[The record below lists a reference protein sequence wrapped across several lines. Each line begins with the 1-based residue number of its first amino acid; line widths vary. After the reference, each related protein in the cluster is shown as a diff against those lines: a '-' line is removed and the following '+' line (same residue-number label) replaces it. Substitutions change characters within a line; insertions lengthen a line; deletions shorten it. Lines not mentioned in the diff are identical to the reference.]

1 VLVSPR
7 SPQYY
12 VGKVPLPVITSVS
25 PKYVCLSQQARE
37 LTVDGS
43 GFYTYNELFGS
54 VKVGDGDGDAASFS
68 PADAGVDLGI
78 WRQDVLVHKSVKASV
93 KKANVTEL
101 AKSTVTVLQPVPVV
115 DSAHFASQV
124 PLYVEKGCTASADV
138 ILVPPPTVSFVQPR
152 LMCLGSSQTV
162 VIGGKNLVFVVAAGA
177 APAAATTTAAAAAT
191 TAAATT
197 AAETTVPAPAPT
209 IMSRKR
215 QNNDSTTTAAPSTEA
230 PTTVAADAPPVTL
243 ATVGTKSVATGAG
256 AAKLGAGA
264 ATAVTGTECAESP
277 LSADLQV
284 CSQATLKID
293 VTSSGVA
300 SGKFAPFVLTQ
311 PDPIGCE
318 SAPFEV
324 AIIEPTK
331 IDTVT
336 PMLIFAENFE
346 VPVKLAGSGFLRLDG
361 KTPTVFF
368 QETAVRTKNDS
379 VAVPRT
385 GTPLLEITDVTLSDC
400 APVAGVA
407 GAEACKELRFVVP
420 RGNAFP
426 DKVLDLVVMPPP
438 PLDFMCGASRQTA
451 LLKSVK
457 VDAPTTPYL
466 TCAAEGSDVTLDGS
480 FIDIAGTAVVKFNGV
495 RLAPTGKQTVR
506 VSLDINNIAVK
517 LYDKLEFTVTPA
529 VLGETPLQAVTTNA
543 FIDLEE
549 TFAGLFQPNLAPTNS
564 AVTFI
569 PNMQTTAPVFP
580 GLCGTSTVQFS
591 GDWFIRY
598 GNTAALTDSVVVE
611 LVTPGGDVMTS
622 PTNLTPTMSD
632 CSPAGLAGYPQY
644 FKCRT
649 VTVNV
654 PTGTVGTLQLRGRNV
669 LSKCALRV
677 AQPVATVTA
686 SDLRLT
692 SVSPPSICIGSGNQ
706 NLTLVGTFPQIGTA
720 LPNVALNGIAFGGGS
735 CVRPGTTP
743 NTCAEMFL
751 PIDAIVAE
759 TNANVLQGA
768 ISAVVR
774 VSACSSPS
782 VNMTSGRPTGAAL
795 RLSPDRICGTQN
807 ALLDVFGSS
816 IIPQMDEVALELL
829 VANKPPLKVTLNTVT
844 NCTGASPNQVC
855 QQARAL
861 LQGRDLMPLL
871 QGDNT
876 EVKAS
881 YVLITSNTCRQ
892 VAIEPPR
899 VLTLVPQPFVNT
911 NNDGVRLAAATGT
924 ASTFATKTGCFD
936 QALTLTITGMRFV
949 QSGQLRVELR
959 NPAAPTAAPIV
970 LTPLLSDVTP
980 GSVRVDIAR
989 GAVPVG
995 TYNVVVVNGGA
1006 CESVPQQINIDPE
1019 VRVVTT
1025 EPTALPLS
1033 LVADFPLKVRTV
1045 GVLRASQLVIS
1056 APNAQFGA
1064 PTLEDGVVQVFFNS
1078 TPVVGTYALTARTD
1092 ALCTGSS
1099 AGPIFEI
1106 LPASAAINITADSTF
1121 LTEDGELVLRPPSG
1135 QRFQIGTRIYVRR
1148 SASVV
1153 EELDEMHLIEG
1164 GAAVRGIDKKGGET
1178 ALDFFVVDPT
1188 RRVWG
1193 QIKITKTTN
1202 NNAGNVVLPAT
1213 LVAGTAGTVS
1223 VTVRTISQGETKSA
1237 NACELLCMKLDNTVR
1252 AEACTIGAIAP
1263 SGAGDLV
1270 GVSFPGASLVAG
1282 EVCRVRFV
1290 TLANNA
1296 KELPAQVTSQ
1306 RIAVIPPTVATLA
1319 AGTNF
1324 QTQATGLR
1332 TARRQAC
1339 ATTAETVPRRGAS
1352 KRTYV
1357 HVMGGVGA
1365 SGAALT
1371 ATEVALI
1378 SDAATN
1384 LTFANGSSL
1393 VTATSGCAAATLNDE
1408 VLVLGENRLQRAKIL
1423 SALAAPTLVAKVDYA
1438 TGTLPAGAYSYSV
1451 SYTSNADGE
1460 SLPSNFGE
1468 VILAAPGRVTLN
1480 FTAPAG
1486 VTDIQEWTVYRSNGN
1501 VTVQIGS
1508 KPTTNALVVDAGTLT
1523 TSAGQPRAPG
1533 AVGKWSSV
1541 AAPLLNTRNAVAFTF
1556 ANVDETKSIVLYA
1569 GGFTG
1574 ATTNPSGVVAR
1585 VPVAGAPTA
1594 AIPLNI
1600 TMARHAFARYLEK
1613 FDSFTGQ
1620 PDELWA
1626 LFSPTDVLS
1635 SLPVEEASFDTNIKP
1650 TSGVYNVQPHSCAAV
1665 GADRIFLV
1673 GGDGDVR
1680 TATFTRQPSAS
1691 RAVVGTISQQALAGL
1706 PIHEE
1711 PACVRV
1717 AGKLLLFGG
1726 VGNAATQHVTTLIL

>member
-1 VLVSPR
+1 
-7 SPQYY
+7 
-12 VGKVPLPVITSVS
+12 VS

-43 GFYTYNELFGS
+43 GFYTYNEFFGS
-54 VKVGDGDGDAASFS
+54 VQVGDGAAAPFA

-93 KKANVTEL
+93 KANTTEL
-101 AKSTVTVLQPVPVV
+101 AKTTVTVLQPVPTV

-177 APAAATTTAAAAAT
+177 APAAATTAAAAATT

-209 IMSRKR
+209 MARKR
-215 QNNDSTTTAAPSTEA
+215 QNDSTTTTTAASTETPAMTTAANA
-230 PTTVAADAPPVTL
+230 PAVTL
-243 ATVGTKSVATGAG
+243 ATVGPKSVATGAG
-256 AAKLGAGA
+256 AAKLGAGV

-293 VTSSGVA
+293 VTSSGVS

-318 SAPFEV
+318 SAPVEI
-324 AIIEPTK
+324 AIVEPTK
-331 IDTVT
+331 IDAVT
-336 PMLIFAENFE
+336 PMLIFAETFD
-346 VPVKLAGSGFLRLDG
+346 VPVKLTGSGFLRFDG

-385 GTPLLEITDVTLSDC
+385 GTPLLEITDVTLDKC
-400 APVAGVA
+400 APVGVA
-407 GAEACKELRFVVP
+407 GAEACTELRFVVP
-420 RGNAFP
+420 RANAFP
-426 DKVLDLVVMPPP
+426 DKVLDLVVVPPP

-451 LLKSVK
+451 LLRSVK
-457 VDAPTTPYL
+457 VDAPMTPYL
-466 TCAAEGSDVTLDGS
+466 ACAAEGSDVTLDGS

-495 RLAPTGKQTVR
+495 ALKPTSKQTVR
-506 VSLDINNIAVK
+506 ASLDINNVAVK

-529 VLGETPLQAVTTNA
+529 VLGDTPLQAVTANA
-543 FIDLEE
+543 FIDLAE
-549 TFAGLFQPNLAPTNS
+549 TFPGLFQPNLAPTNS

-580 GLCGTSTVQFS
+580 GLCGTSTVEFR

-598 GNTAALTDSVVVE
+598 GNATSSQAVVVE
-611 LVTPGGDVMTS
+611 LVTPGGEVMTS
-622 PTNLTPTMSD
+622 PAGLTPTMSD
-632 CSPAGLAGYPQY
+632 CLPAGLTGMYSQ
-644 FKCRT
+644 FQKCKL

-654 PTGTVGTLQLRGRNV
+654 PTGTVGTLQLRGRDV

-692 SVSPPSICIGSGNQ
+692 SLSPLSICIGSSNQ

-720 LPNVALNGIAFGGGS
+720 LPNVALNGVAFGGGS

-751 PIDAIVAE
+751 PIDAIVAQN
-759 TNANVLQGA
+759 NANLLQGA

-774 VSACSSPS
+774 VSATCVSPA

-807 ALLDVFGSS
+807 APIDVFGSS

-829 VANKPPLKVTLNTVT
+829 VKDKPPLKVTLNTVT
-844 NCTGASPNQVC
+844 NCTGTAPNQVC

-899 VLTLVPQPFVNT
+899 VLTLVPQPIVNT

-959 NPAAPTAAPIV
+959 NPTAPTAAPIV
-970 LTPLLSDVTP
+970 LTPLANDVTP
-980 GSVRVDIAR
+980 GFIRIEIAQ

-995 TYNVVVVNGGA
+995 TYNVVVVNGGS

-1033 LVADFPLKVRTV
+1033 LVTGFPLKVRTV
-1045 GVLRASQLVIS
+1045 GVLRSSQLVIS

-1078 TPVVGTYALTARTD
+1078 TPVVGTFAFTARTD

-1106 LPASAAINITADSTF
+1106 LPMTAAINITADSTF
-1121 LTEDGELVLRPPSG
+1121 LTQNGELVLRPPSG
-1135 QRFQIGTRIYVRR
+1135 QRFLIGTRIYVRR
-1148 SASVV
+1148 GPSAV
-1153 EELDEMHLIEG
+1153 EELDEVHLIEG
-1164 GAAVRGIDKKGGET
+1164 GNAVRGIDKKGGET

-1213 LVAGTAGTVS
+1213 IVAGTAGTVS
-1223 VTVRTISQGETKSA
+1223 VTVRTISQMETKSA
-1237 NACELLCMKLDNTVR
+1237 NSCELLCMKLDNSVR
-1252 AEACTIGAIAP
+1252 TEACTIGTIAS

-1270 GVSFPGASLVAG
+1270 DVSFPGASLVAG

-1306 RIAVIPPTVATLA
+1306 RIAVIPPTAATLA
-1319 AGTNF
+1319 AGTSF

-1357 HVMGGVGA
+1357 HVMGGVSTAGA
-1365 SGAALT
+1365 VLNS
-1371 ATEVALI
+1371 TEVALI

-1384 LTFANGSSL
+1384 LTFASGSPL
-1393 VTATSGCAAATLNDE
+1393 LTATSGCAAATLNDE
-1408 VLVLGENRLQRAKIL
+1408 VLVLGQNLLQRATIL
-1423 SALAAPTLVAKVDYA
+1423 SALVAPTLVAKVDYS

-1460 SLPSNFGE
+1460 SLPSNFAE
-1468 VILAAPGRVTLN
+1468 VILAAQGRVTLN
-1480 FTAPAG
+1480 FTAPAE
-1486 VTDIQEWTVYRSNGN
+1486 VTDIQEWTVYRSNGTA
-1501 VTVQIGS
+1501 TVQIGS
-1508 KPTTNALVVDAGTLT
+1508 KPTTNALVIDAGTLT

-1541 AAPLLNTRNAVAFTF
+1541 AAPLLNTRNAVAFTI
-1556 ANVDETKSIVLYA
+1556 ANVDDTKSIVLYA
-1569 GGFTG
+1569 GGFSG
-1574 ATTNPSGVVAR
+1574 SSTNPSGAVTR

-1594 AIPLNI
+1594 ATPLNI
-1600 TMARHAFARYLEK
+1600 TMARHTFARYLEK
-1613 FDSFTGQ
+1613 FNTDNGE

-1635 SLPVEEASFDTNIKP
+1635 SLPVESPIEEASFDTNIKP
-1650 TSGVYNVQPHSCAAV
+1650 LGVYNVQPFSCAAV

-1680 TATFTRQPSAS
+1680 TATFTRQPSGK
-1691 RAVVGTISQQALAGL
+1691 RAVVGTISQTALAGL
-1706 PIHEE
+1706 PIHDES
-1711 PACVRV
+1711 ACVRV

-1726 VGNAATQHVTTLIL
+1726 VSGASTQHVTTFIL